1 MKPLRPEV
9 WQPIYKRICDDFGFD
24 PKQDLKSANRLLSM
38 LGTRSEGSLEGIA
51 KGFPRSVLICGG
63 ADSLADEISSIK
75 LEGFVVA
82 ADAAT
87 STLADAGIRLD
98 MIVSDLDGI
107 VEDQVS
113 ANAAGTPVFIHAHG
127 DNQPALERYVQRFT
141 GPVVGTC
148 QCPPPPGLYNFGG
161 FTDGDRAACICAE
174 LGARELMLV
183 GFDFGNPSMKA
194 GKRRDVKLKKLRWAK
209 TILDVLQKQGLSISY
224 AAEQ

>member
-1 MKPLRPEV
+1 
-9 WQPIYKRICDDFGFD
+9 
-24 PKQDLKSANRLLSM
+24 M
-38 LGTRSEGSLEGIA
+38 LGAASAQSLEGIA
-51 KGFPRSVLICGG
+51 KGFPRTVLICGG
-63 ADSLADEISSIK
+63 ADSLADEISSIS

-87 STLADAGIRLD
+87 STLADAGIRVD

-113 ANAAGTPVFIHAHG
+113 ANASGTPVFIHAHG

-174 LGARELMLV
+174 LGARELTLV
-183 GFDFGNPSMKA
+183 GFDFENPSKKSE
-194 GKRRDVKLKKLRWAK
+194 KRKDMKLKKLRWAK

-224 AAEQ
+224 AAER